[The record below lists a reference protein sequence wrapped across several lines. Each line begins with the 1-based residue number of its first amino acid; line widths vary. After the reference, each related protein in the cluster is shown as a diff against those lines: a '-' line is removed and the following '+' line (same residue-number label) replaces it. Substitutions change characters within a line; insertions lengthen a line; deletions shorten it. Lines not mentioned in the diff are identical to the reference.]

1 MARKIHSST
10 FLEARLR
17 ETIERIPEGERRER
31 LQRAIEDV
39 NRERRGLGKKR
50 QEVEH
55 ESD

>member
-17 ETIERIPEGERRER
+17 ETIERIPEGERKER

-50 QEVEH
+50 QEVEI
-55 ESD
+55 

>member
-1 MARKIHSST
+1 VRWPTEEH

-17 ETIERIPEGERRER
+17 ETIERIPEGERRVR

-50 QEVEH
+50 QEVE
-55 ESD
+55 